1 MSWSSFWYYLCASPL
16 EVSTV
21 SLVLFLQA
29 FTLLSVLHC
38 LPAVRHA
45 DHVFSQAVYRKY
57 RAASEHSVSG
67 LYVTPIGGPAQALHS
82 TRPLGYRCCIPFLC
96 RPSLS
101 RTDRAPPTPGHRR
114 QPTPETAEIEEGWQ
128 ERAAENEGED
138 QWQGQ
143 ASAWT
148 NH

>member
-29 FTLLSVLHC
+29 FALLSVLHC

-57 RAASEHSVSG
+57 RAASEHRDSG
-67 LYVTPIGGPAQALHS
+67 LYVTP
-82 TRPLGYRCCIPFLC
+82 
-96 RPSLS
+96 
-101 RTDRAPPTPGHRR
+101 PPTPPPHKRYTRQDLSGIGAASPSSADPPSPVLIVHLRHPGIADNLPRKPRR
-114 QPTPETAEIEEGWQ
+114 SRRGAQ
-128 ERAAENEGED
+128 ERTTENKGED
-138 QWQGQ
+138 QWQ
-143 ASAWT
+143 
-148 NH
+148 